1 MYADIPLQIL
11 PARYFP
17 AYAEHTAGM
26 DWNGLLENVPQ
37 VDITSDTFGF
47 YASVASVF
55 SSKIEGEPIELDS
68 YLRHRFL
75 QGRYKPDYTRKVD
88 ELYAAYQFAREH
100 PLTLKN
106 VLKAQSMLT
115 RSMLPTERR
124 GKIRRGHEII
134 VNAAGQIEYTAAD
147 ASIVKTETEKLFADI
162 ALLLQNPLA
171 PEESFYAASMIHL
184 VFLKIHP
191 FEDGNGRTARLL
203 EKWFLAEKFGEPA
216 WYIPSERFYFE
227 NLNDYYRNVHIG
239 QDYESLQFDRCLPL
253 LLMLPAAL
261 SAKPR

>member
-88 ELYAAYQFAREH
+88 DLHATYQFAREH
-100 PLTLKN
+100 PAHPIL
-106 VLKAQSMLT
+106 
-115 RSMLPTERR
+115 
-124 GKIRRGHEII
+124 I
-134 VNAAGQIEYTAAD
+134 AA
-147 ASIVKTETEKLFADI
+147 
-162 ALLLQNPLA
+162 
-171 PEESFYAASMIHL
+171 
-184 VFLKIHP
+184 
-191 FEDGNGRTARLL
+191 
-203 EKWFLAEKFGEPA
+203 
-216 WYIPSERFYFE
+216 
-227 NLNDYYRNVHIG
+227 
-239 QDYESLQFDRCLPL
+239 
-253 LLMLPAAL
+253 
-261 SAKPR
+261 